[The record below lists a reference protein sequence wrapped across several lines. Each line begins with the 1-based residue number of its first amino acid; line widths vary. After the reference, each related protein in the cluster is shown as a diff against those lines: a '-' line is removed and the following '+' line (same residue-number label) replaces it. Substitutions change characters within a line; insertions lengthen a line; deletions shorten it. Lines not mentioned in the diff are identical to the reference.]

1 MAVDFSM
8 RILVVDGSRDPIRSI
23 LTQLGFKNVVDA
35 SDGASALQ
43 VLRASPQP
51 FGIVIKA
58 RWSLNDPAKG
68 LNLLK
73 TIRGDAKFR
82 SIGFIAISDGVM
94 SPADR
99 DRTMQLG
106 VNMFMESPV
115 TSAKLKEAI
124 IPIIGIS
131 F

>member
-8 RILVVDGSRDPIRSI
+8 RILVVDGSLDPIRSI
-23 LTQLGFKNVVDA
+23 LTKLGFKNVVDA

-51 FGIVIKA
+51 FGMVIKA

-94 SPADR
+94 SPAEQAR
-99 DRTMQLG
+99 SAQLG
-106 VNMFMESPV
+106 ANILIESPV

-124 IPIIGIS
+124 IPIIGES